1 MEKGAFFVYYPG
13 IEAFLA
19 IVRTQNISRAAENIN
34 LAQSTVSKRLQVLEQ
49 ELGTILIERGKGN
62 KAFRLTE
69 AGESFIGLAE
79 RWQSLWRE
87 TQGLQSSASQLSLSI
102 GTLDSMNYAV
112 FPPLFHALSRHQPKI
127 NLKVVTSHSAE
138 LYDLLERR
146 QVDVAF
152 SLLSR
157 EHPTIN
163 VEKHHAEPMVGL
175 CKASAPYA
183 RSEPIHPHELDS
195 NNELFVYWGLNY
207 QCWHDQ
213 WWAHV
218 CPGRI
223 ILDTAQLILSFFS
236 TESQWAIVPLSV
248 AKIVQK
254 RGDYHIF
261 NFSEPPPDRICYK
274 ITHKYPKAST
284 VSAIKILDHYFDLM
298 QKNLL

>member
-1 MEKGAFFVYYPG
+1 MFYPG

-49 ELGTILIERGKGN
+49 ELGTTLIERGKGK

-69 AGESFIGLAE
+69 AGEGFVDLAE
-79 RWQSLWRE
+79 RWLSLWRE
-87 TQGLQSSASQLSLSI
+87 TQALHSRAPQLSLFI

-112 FPPLFHALSRHQPKI
+112 FPRLFHALSRHQPKI
-127 NLKVVTSHSAE
+127 NLKVITSHSAE

-152 SLLSR
+152 TLLCR
-157 EHPTIN
+157 EHPAIN
-163 VEKHHAEPMVGL
+163 VEKYHTDPMVGL
-175 CKASAPYA
+175 CKSTSSYA
-183 RSEPIHPHELDS
+183 RSELIHPHELDS
-195 NNELFVYWGLNY
+195 SDELYVYWGLNY

-213 WWAHV
+213 WWTHS

-223 ILDTAQLILSFFS
+223 LLDTAQLILSFFS
-236 TESQWAIVPLSV
+236 TDSQWAIVPLSV

-261 NFSEPPPDRICYK
+261 RFSEPPPDRICYK

-284 VSAIKILDHYFDLM
+284 ITAIKIMDHFFDLT
-298 QKNLL
+298 QKELC